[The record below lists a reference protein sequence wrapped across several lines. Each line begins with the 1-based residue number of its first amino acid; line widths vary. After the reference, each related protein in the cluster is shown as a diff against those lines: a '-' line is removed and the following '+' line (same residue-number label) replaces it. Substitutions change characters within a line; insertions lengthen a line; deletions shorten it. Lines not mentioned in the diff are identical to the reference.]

1 VSGASFISRDIVIS
15 LQELNAQPA
24 LQFIAT
30 LTGVFEHSP
39 WVAGRVASARP
50 FASVLQLHAAMCAA
64 VGSASPA
71 EQLALIRA
79 HPELAG
85 RAAIRGELTPQSADE
100 QQGAGLQACSPQ
112 EFARLQELNAA
123 YARKFGFPFVL
134 AVKGHTRSSVLAA
147 MQQRT
152 GHGADEE
159 RATAL
164 AEIGRITRFRLA
176 ELVTEPPGARIIAM
190 AQHLARFSEDPQAL
204 TCSYLTSA
212 HRATAAEIRDFML
225 SAGLEVSSDAV
236 GNVIGRWR
244 AAAGA
249 GGVAATLVTGS
260 HYDTVVNAGKFDG
273 RLGILLPIVVAADLR
288 RAGTRLPFTLSIV
301 AFAEEEGV
309 RFRSTF
315 LGSRALTGTFETA
328 ALASVDAGGTS
339 LRQTLKDA
347 GLDPAAIP
355 AAALDPATLLG
366 FIEVHIEQGPVLLEA
381 GAPVGVVTSI
391 AGSIRGSLTIVGLS
405 GHSGTVPM
413 GSRRDA
419 AAAAAQIVLAVE
431 RRCSGTPGLVGTVG
445 QLQVPGGAMNVI
457 PGRCELSI
465 DIRAER
471 DAVRTAALADV
482 MAEVERIC
490 AARRVSFEWRKVL
503 ETASVPASAKLQRR
517 WAQSIQRAAGIAA
530 PLHLPSGAGHDAMVM
545 AGITEMGMLF
555 VRCGNGGI
563 SHHPDESLTAED
575 AEVAARVFA
584 DFLLHYAAT

>member
-15 LQELNAQPA
+15 LQELNALPA
-24 LQFIAT
+24 LQFIGT

-64 VGSASPA
+64 VGAASLE
-71 EQLALIRA
+71 EQLALIRS

-85 RAAIRGELTPQSADE
+85 RAAIRGELTPESAGE
-100 QQGAGLQACSPQ
+100 QQGAGLAECSPQ

-123 YARKFGFPFVL
+123 YSRRFGFPFVL
-134 AVKGHTRSSVLAA
+134 AVKGHTRASVLEA

-164 AEIGRITRFRLA
+164 CEIGRIARFRLA
-176 ELVTEPPGARIIAM
+176 ELLTEPPGARIIAM
-190 AQHLARFSEDPQAL
+190 AQHLARFSEDSHGL

-225 SAGLEVSSDAV
+225 SAGLTVSSDAV

-244 AAAGA
+244 AADGA
-249 GGVAATLVTGS
+249 AATLVTGS

-273 RLGILLPIVVAADLR
+273 RLGILLPIAVAADLR
-288 RAGTRLPFTLSIV
+288 RAGARLPFTLCIV

-309 RFRSTF
+309 RFKSTF

-328 ALASVDAGGTS
+328 ALQSVDAGGTS
-339 LRQTLKDA
+339 LRQAIKDA

-366 FIEVHIEQGPVLLEA
+366 FVEVHIEQGPVLLEA

-391 AGSIRGSLTIVGLS
+391 AGSVRGSLTLVGLS

-419 AAAAAQIVLAVE
+419 AAAAAEVVLAVE

-445 QLQVPGGAMNVI
+445 QLQVPGGAINVI

-471 DAVRTAALADV
+471 DEVRKAALADV

-517 WAQSIQRAAGIAA
+517 WAQSITRAAGIAA

>member
-1 VSGASFISRDIVIS
+1 MIS
-15 LQELNAQPA
+15 LQELNALPA
-24 LQFIAT
+24 PQFAAT
-30 LTGVFEHSP
+30 LAGVFEHSP
-39 WVAGRVASARP
+39 WVAERVACARP

-64 VGSASPA
+64 VGAASLA

-85 RAAIRGELTPQSADE
+85 RAAIRGELTPGSTSE
-100 QQGAGLQACSPQ
+100 QQGAGLASCSPQ

-123 YARKFGFPFVL
+123 YSRKFGLPFVL
-134 AVKGHTRSSVLAA
+134 AVKGHTRASVLKA
-147 MQQRT
+147 MQERT
-152 GHGADEE
+152 GHDPEAE
-159 RATAL
+159 RTTAL
-164 AEIGRITRFRLA
+164 SEIGRIARFRLD
-176 ELVTEPPGARIIAM
+176 ELVTEPPGVRIIAM
-190 AQHLARFSEDPQAL
+190 AQYLARFSEDSQGL

-212 HRATAAEIRDFML
+212 HRATAAEIRDCML
-225 SAGLEVSSDAV
+225 SAGLEVSIDAV

-244 AAAGA
+244 AADAA
-249 GGVAATLVTGS
+249 AATLVTGS
-260 HYDTVVNAGKFDG
+260 HYDTVVNAGQFDG
-273 RLGILLPIVVAADLR
+273 RLGILLPIAVAADLR
-288 RAGTRLPFTLSIV
+288 RAGTRLPFTLCIV

-309 RFRSTF
+309 RFKSTF
-315 LGSRALTGTFETA
+315 LGSRALAGTFETA

-339 LRQTLKDA
+339 LRQVMQDA
-347 GLDPAAIP
+347 GFDPAAISS
-355 AAALDPATLLG
+355 AALDPSTLLG
-366 FIEVHIEQGPVLLEA
+366 FVEVHIEQGPVLLEA

-391 AGSIRGSLTIVGLS
+391 AGSIRGVLTLVGLS

-419 AAAAAQIVLAVE
+419 AAAAAQIVLTVE

-445 QLQVPGGAMNVI
+445 QLQVPGGAINVI
-457 PGRCELSI
+457 PGHCELSI
-465 DIRAER
+465 DIRADR
-471 DAVRTAALADV
+471 DEVRKAAFADV

-517 WAQSIQRAAGIAA
+517 LSESIARAAGIAA
-530 PLHLPSGAGHDAMVM
+530 PRHLPSGAGHDAMVM

-563 SHHPDESLTAED
+563 SHHPAESLTAED

-584 DFLLHYAAT
+584 DFLLSYAAT